1 MEIYDIDTLQKDES
15 GNFDLTQLTFEYRL
29 DNTLSQYV
37 VQRGEEMRLD
47 LICQSIYG
55 NLDYMDIICNINN
68 IDNPLNLR
76 EGQIIIYPATNL
88 DIYRFSERNNQ
99 NSTNEENIR
108 QLANSNKSSRK
119 DSNRKEYLEN
129 NLSLPPT
136 ILKKR
141 TNQFNTEGEKI
152 VLGRGLI

>member
-1 MEIYDIDTLQKDES
+1 MKIYDIDTLQKDEL

-76 EGQIIIYPATNL
+76 EGQIIRYPVSNL
-88 DIYRFSERNNQ
+88 DIYRFSERDTQ
-99 NSTNEENIR
+99 NATDEENIR

-152 VLGRGLI
+152 VLGRGLF